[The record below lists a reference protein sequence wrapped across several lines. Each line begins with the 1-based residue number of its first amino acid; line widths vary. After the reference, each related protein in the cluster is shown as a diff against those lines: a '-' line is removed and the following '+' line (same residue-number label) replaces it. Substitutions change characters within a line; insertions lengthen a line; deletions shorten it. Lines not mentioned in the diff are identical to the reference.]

1 MLQWVP
7 TRFCFTVLK
16 PCHVHL
22 LQHKLSSTP
31 VAIYTEYGAPTD
43 HRHSPPPREGAPM
56 SADTPPL
63 TERVKQRL
71 SPLKWTA
78 LTLKHWTVRRVEANR
93 QHAVVSGTERM
104 EHRHARDQH
113 RETEHIEWL
122 CDRVGDDWLV
132 WDCGAHT
139 GTWTLLLAA
148 HGARVEAVEA
158 DPAMTDRLR
167 TNIDLNPTL
176 RDRITVREVAIGG
189 QPGALPIDDLN
200 QWADD
205 ERARRQIAVTPASL
219 AAATDTP
226 DAIKMDVEG
235 AELDVLD
242 AMGELLEECQAIVVE
257 VHTDAGVAVAAVR
270 ERLTAAGFAVS
281 EWDKA
286 GTGAVHLRG
295 EADE

>member
-1 MLQWVP
+1 
-7 TRFCFTVLK
+7 
-16 PCHVHL
+16 
-22 LQHKLSSTP
+22 
-31 VAIYTEYGAPTD
+31 
-43 HRHSPPPREGAPM
+43 M

-71 SPLKWTA
+71 SPLKWAA
-78 LTLKHWTVRRVEANR
+78 LTLAHRGTRRVKANG
-93 QHAVVSGTERM
+93 QHATVSATERM
-104 EHRHARDQH
+104 AHRQASTQH
-113 RETEHIEWL
+113 RETDHIEWL
-122 CDRVGDDWLV
+122 CDRVDDDWLV

-148 HGARVEAVEA
+148 HGARVAAIEA
-158 DPAMTDRLR
+158 DPAVTDRLR
-167 TNIDLNPTL
+167 ANIDHNPTL
-176 RDRITVREVAIGG
+176 ADRIAVREVAIAG

-219 AAATDTP
+219 AAATGTP

-242 AMGELLEECQAIVVE
+242 AMGDLLEECQAIVVE
-257 VHTDAGVAVAAVR
+257 VHTNAGVAVAAVR